1 MAKSSLVTNIIMFTQ
16 SRDNDALLINI
27 ISRNFSKVL
36 IVDKIRAISE
46 ALKDL
51 APKVIFVSCE
61 TMQESLATYYQAL
74 DEVQDGKICEHCV
87 VGVISR
93 HDEKDAYEAY
103 TNGIIDDY
111 LVARPLYELHR
122 PVVICQHLL
131 KKVGITE
138 GAAQKTDFLK
148 YRDNYNDAAKEIITK
163 GIERKESMRKDFEES
178 LSQIDKALDAAA
190 DRIQKHQTV
199 KLDMD
204 MLKKTLSAIKSDEI
218 RPELLKI
225 QNKAIQL
232 LEQVVSDAQSSFSV
246 ENMLFSDDTVFPDT
260 EVLKAKPVPP
270 AAPAS
275 PQPSPAPKP
284 AATQGGTAP
293 TASQVQGVATQ
304 AQASSIKA
312 APTAA
317 DKPKVSSPL
326 ISPAAA
332 QARPTQGPLDKI
344 PKVLVIEDDE
354 LSLHLTKVLLSN
366 YKLEFDSAETGR
378 SAFACLSNREY
389 DLILMDISL
398 PDTNGLYILD
408 QIRTTPNLNK
418 QTPIIM
424 LTGNKNKNTV
434 RQAIEAGAKGYIIK
448 PLHQTSVIKLF
459 EKYQLPLL
467 KKA

>member
-1 MAKSSLVTNIIMFTQ
+1 MAKSSLVTHILMFTQ

-36 IVDKIRAISE
+36 VVEKIRAISE
-46 ALKDL
+46 ALRDL

-61 TMQESLATYYQAL
+61 TLQESLATYYQAL
-74 DEVQDGKICEHCV
+74 DDVQNGKICEHCV
-87 VGVISR
+87 VAVISR
-93 HDEKDAYEAY
+93 HDEKDAFEAY

-131 KKVGITE
+131 KKVGLTE
-138 GAAQKTDFLK
+138 GSPQKTDFLK
-148 YRDNYNDAAKEIITK
+148 YRENYNDAAKEIIAK
-163 GIERKESMRKDFEES
+163 GIERKESMRKDFEDS

-225 QNKAIQL
+225 QNKAMQL
-232 LEQVVSDAQSSFSV
+232 LEQVVSDAQSSFSA
-246 ENMLFSDDTVFPDT
+246 ENMLFSDETELPDT
-260 EVLKAKPVPP
+260 AIINTKPVLP
-270 AAPAS
+270 AASAS
-275 PQPSPAPKP
+275 AQPSPTPTQTAP
-284 AATQGGTAP
+284 AAAKP
-293 TASQVQGVATQ
+293 T
-304 AQASSIKA
+304 
-312 APTAA
+312 
-317 DKPKVSSPL
+317 VSSPL
-326 ISPAAA
+326 ITAAVQAKPSPAA
-332 QARPTQGPLDKI
+332 QDKT

-354 LSLHLTKVLLSN
+354 ISLHLTKVLLGN
-366 YKLEFDSAETGR
+366 YKLEFDSADTGR

-389 DLILMDISL
+389 DLILMDINL

-408 QIRTTPNLNK
+408 QIRTTANLNK

-467 KKA
+467 QKA

>member
-1 MAKSSLVTNIIMFTQ
+1 MAKSSLVSHIIMFTQ

-36 IVDKIRAISE
+36 VVEKINAISE

-51 APKVIFVSCE
+51 APKVFFISCQ

-74 DEVQDGKICEHCV
+74 DEVQDGKMCEHCV
-87 VGVISR
+87 VAVISR

-103 TNGIIDDY
+103 CSGIIDDY

-131 KKVGITE
+131 KKVGLTE
-138 GAAQKTDFLK
+138 GISQKSDFLK
-148 YRDNYNDAAKEIITK
+148 YRDNYNEANKKIIAK
-163 GIERKESMRKDFEES
+163 GIERKEAMKKDFEDS

-204 MLKKTLSAIKSDEI
+204 MLKQTLSAIKSDEI

-232 LEQVVSDAQSSFSV
+232 LEQVVSDAQSSFSA
-246 ENMLFSDDTVFPDT
+246 ENMLYSDETVFPDT
-260 EVLKAKPVPP
+260 PDFDAKPVPSTAPSSPQP
-270 AAPAS
+270 APTPKAAATQVQSSTVKAPAS
-275 PQPSPAPKP
+275 GAAKVNSPQ
-284 AATQGGTAP
+284 
-293 TASQVQGVATQ
+293 V
-304 AQASSIKA
+304 

-317 DKPKVSSPL
+317 QTKPPSAPQDK
-326 ISPAAA
+326 
-332 QARPTQGPLDKI
+332 T

-354 LSLHLTKVLLSN
+354 ISLHLTKKLLGN

-408 QIRTTPNLNK
+408 QIRTTANLNK
-418 QTPIIM
+418 KTPIIM

-448 PLHQTSVIKLF
+448 PLHQTSVVKLF

-467 KKA
+467 QKA